1 MSSSEEGQA
10 VEFVPLLNFEDDY
23 EILNDYP
30 FTIRKKSNKRV
41 LKESLSNGYLQV
53 DLNRKSYRKHRL
65 IALQFLPNPDPINN
79 DVIDH
84 INRNRADNH
93 LSNLRW
99 CSSSDNNINKS
110 SYKGIQAVFID
121 DIPDDAMVVDFY
133 DTRTEHRV
141 FDENKYYYWFDET
154 NNEDVFYAKIT
165 DDIYKILHHNKYKSG
180 NEFVSMI
187 DVNKRQVCVMINR
200 FKQQHDLILMI
211 SLMFTLMKHNI

>member
-10 VEFVPLLNFEDDY
+10 VEFVPLLNFENDY

-30 FTIRKKSNKRV
+30 FTIRKKANHRV
-41 LKESLSNGYLQV
+41 LSESLSYGYVQV
-53 DLNRKSYRKHRL
+53 NLNKRPYLKHRL
-65 IALQFLPNPDPINN
+65 IGLQFLPNPDPINN

-99 CSSSDNNINKS
+99 CSSSDNMINRS
-110 SYKGIQAVFID
+110 SIKGIQSVFID

-141 FDENKYYYWFDET
+141 FDENRYYYWFDET
-154 NNEDVFYAKIT
+154 NNEDIFYAKIT
-165 DDIYKILHHNKYKSG
+165 DDVYKILHINRNKQG
-180 NEFVSMI
+180 NEWAVMMDI
-187 DVNKRQVCVMINR
+187 NKRQVNVMINR
-200 FKQQHDLILMI
+200 FKQQHNLI
-211 SLMFTLMKHNI
+211 